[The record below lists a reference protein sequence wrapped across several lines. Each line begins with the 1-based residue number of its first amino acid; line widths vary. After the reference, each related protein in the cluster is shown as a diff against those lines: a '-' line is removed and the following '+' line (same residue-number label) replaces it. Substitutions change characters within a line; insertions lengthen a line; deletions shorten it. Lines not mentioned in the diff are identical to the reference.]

1 MNPLRYFITV
11 QSLGCLYHPIKSLQH
26 RPFHVSPP
34 PVRIHYLVLSLSLST
49 PYPTLHSQV
58 PLCLICPTFVLPSST
73 LFSLSSLPCSSFHQ
87 TFFNTISFHR
97 QLYPFLPYP
106 SPCPAYHSLF
116 FIFPVLSCLVFSIFN
131 LGLSIFFPFPI
142 PYSLSFCTFL
152 VFPLLP
158 FLSLYLLSSPSPS

>member
-34 PVRIHYLVLSLSLST
+34 PVHIHYLVLSLSPHHTQPSIPKY
-49 PYPTLHSQV
+49 PYVWSALYFRLTLLYSVLPFLPTL
-58 PLCLICPTFVLPSST
+58 
-73 LFSLSSLPCSSFHQ
+73 LFLSPNFLEH
-87 TFFNTISFHR
+87 SFHR
-97 QLYPFLPYP
+97 QLCPFPPYP
-106 SPCPAYHSLF
+106 SPCLAYHSLF

-158 FLSLYLLSSPSPS
+158 FLSLYLLSLPSPS